1 MRWAIRIRNE
11 IREIEEGKADK
22 EDNVL
27 KNAPHTAME
36 MASDNWNHKYSREKA
51 AYPAPYVVARK
62 FWPSVARVNDT
73 YGDRN
78 LVCAC
83 LPIEAYMNDP
93 QPATA

>member
-1 MRWAIRIRNE
+1 MLNIRK
-11 IREIEEGKADK
+11 EIEEVENGMADK

-36 MASDNWNHKYSREKA
+36 IASDSWSHKYSREKA
-51 AYPAPYVVARK
+51 AFPASYVVARK

-73 YGDRN
+73 FGDRN

-83 LPIEAYMNDP
+83 LPIEAYADSP
-93 QPATA
+93 AQPATA